1 LHQKNF
7 KVIGVPKTIDNDLS
21 NTDYTF
27 GFQTSVAI
35 ATEAV
40 DRLHTTARSHHRVLV
55 VEVMGR
61 HAGWI
66 ALETGMAGDAAVTL
80 IPEEKYDINQVAT
93 WVKKRFER
101 DQYAIVVVAEGALST
116 EGDLVTKDSTL
127 DAFGHVKL
135 SGVGEGL
142 AKRLEELTGIESR
155 SVVLGHLQRGGTPV
169 AFDRNL
175 GNRLGLAAADALNDG
190 AYGQMV
196 ALHGTNIVRVALE
209 SATGVLKTVPAE
221 RYREATAF
229 FGA

>member
-1 LHQKNF
+1 MWHMNKLF
-7 KVIGVPKTIDNDLS
+7 PTPVPARAILSVLLGRPPFVILLKKS
-21 NTDYTF
+21 KSYTF

-116 EGDLVTKDSTL
+116 EGDL
-127 DAFGHVKL
+127 
-135 SGVGEGL
+135 
-142 AKRLEELTGIESR
+142 TGI
-155 SVVLGHLQRGGTPV
+155 G
-169 AFDRNL
+169 D
-175 GNRLGLAAADALNDG
+175 
-190 AYGQMV
+190 
-196 ALHGTNIVRVALE
+196 
-209 SATGVLKTVPAE
+209 
-221 RYREATAF
+221 
-229 FGA
+229 